1 MVILLYELHN
11 FVIIIIIQYLL
22 INIAIM
28 DTMIRPGPVILHYKL
43 NPTNPIPINK
53 NTELSNTYAK
63 V

>member
-1 MVILLYELHN
+1 
-11 FVIIIIIQYLL
+11 
-22 INIAIM
+22 M